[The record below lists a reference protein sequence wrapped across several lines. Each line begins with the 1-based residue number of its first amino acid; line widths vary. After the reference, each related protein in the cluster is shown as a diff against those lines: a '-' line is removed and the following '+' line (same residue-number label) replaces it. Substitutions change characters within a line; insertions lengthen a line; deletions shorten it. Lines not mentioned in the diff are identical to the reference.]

1 MAKPSIKNEQEYLA
15 ILDAIELLLEAEPE
29 TPEAA
34 ELEVLTKLI
43 DEYDDIYYPI
53 RE

>member
-1 MAKPSIKNEQEYLA
+1 MAIPSIKNELEYLA
-15 ILDAIELLLEAEPE
+15 ILDTIELLHAAETV
-29 TPEAA
+29 TPEEA
-34 ELEVLTKLI
+34 ELEALTKLI